1 MLNGTDGTIY
11 KPGISKDDILYIF
24 LTELC
29 RSLQMKYYKEVTIQG
44 IDAYQFHPP
53 AYQFESGDINPDNR
67 AFCNPYCLPS
77 GLLSVIPCTPFN
89 APKILSQP
97 HFLKGNKSLHKMI
110 LGLNPEGEKH
120 DTFLS
125 IEPHTGITLQAS
137 ERIQYNVHDEP
148 MDGIKDLQN
157 VKDAYV
163 PFMWINEH
171 VSIYS
176 DNANKLK
183 KNLLNNL
190 EIIKWIEIG
199 FYILGGLMIMIAII
213 LFIRLCCQKK
223 RGCQFEID
231 CRNCSQVMAQMD
243 KPGI

>member
-97 HFLKGNKSLHKMI
+97 HFLKGNKSLHKVI

-120 DTFLS
+120 
-125 IEPHTGITLQAS
+125 Q
-137 ERIQYNVHDEP
+137 
-148 MDGIKDLQN
+148 
-157 VKDAYV
+157 
-163 PFMWINEH
+163 
-171 VSIYS
+171 
-176 DNANKLK
+176 
-183 KNLLNNL
+183 
-190 EIIKWIEIG
+190 
-199 FYILGGLMIMIAII
+199 LMIH
-213 LFIRLCCQKK
+213 
-223 RGCQFEID
+223 
-231 CRNCSQVMAQMD
+231 S
-243 KPGI
+243 